1 MTAVFA
7 AGKRQEA
14 KKTGAK
20 WHWLWVIPVIALLA
34 VAAFSIFRP
43 IQVLPRITL
52 APGYSLTDQNGEALT
67 SEDMRGKIT
76 LYTFTYTNC
85 TEPCV
90 QTTGLL
96 QEVQAR
102 LNEIDNGDVP
112 IQFVTIS
119 VDPEHDTTA
128 VLTEFANQLGADP
141 NIWHF
146 VTGDVTRLKWVIG
159 GGFGLYFG
167 QRDDGS
173 IILDSGYTLVD
184 GAGIIRADYR
194 LYNPDVD
201 IILRDL
207 RLLVEESQNS
217 EGAARYA
224 YEAAHL
230 FLCYPR

>member
-1 MTAVFA
+1 M
-7 AGKRQEA
+7 
-14 KKTGAK
+14 
-20 WHWLWVIPVIALLA
+20 
-34 VAAFSIFRP
+34 
-43 IQVLPRITL
+43 
-52 APGYSLTDQNGEALT
+52 
-67 SEDMRGKIT
+67 
-76 LYTFTYTNC
+76 
-85 TEPCV
+85 
-90 QTTGLL
+90 
-96 QEVQAR
+96 
-102 LNEIDNGDVP
+102 
-112 IQFVTIS
+112 
-119 VDPEHDTTA
+119 
-128 VLTEFANQLGADP
+128 
-141 NIWHF
+141 
-146 VTGDVTRLKWVIG
+146 IG